1 MKFLNMNFYMFAV
14 FFDKYSI
21 FAYIYIYIYIVGDED
36 LRIQID
42 RLKAMPGM

>member
-21 FAYIYIYIYIVGDED
+21 FAYIYIYIVGDED

-42 RLKAMPGM
+42 RLRAMPGV

>member
-1 MKFLNMNFYMFAV
+1 MFAV

-21 FAYIYIYIYIVGDED
+21 FAYIYIYIYIHIVGDED